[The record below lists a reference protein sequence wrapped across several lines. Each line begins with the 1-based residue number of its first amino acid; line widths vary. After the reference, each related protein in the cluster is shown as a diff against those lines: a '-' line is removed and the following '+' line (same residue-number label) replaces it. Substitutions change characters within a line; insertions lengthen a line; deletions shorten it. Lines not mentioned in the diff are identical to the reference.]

1 MGKRVGIEVSLAA
14 AEAVKMAN
22 VDVVAAYPITPQ
34 THIVEHLSELVA
46 DGELDA
52 EFIPVESEHSA
63 MSVCCGSS
71 AVGARTFTC
80 TSSQGL
86 ALMNEIVF
94 IVPAMRLPIVMI
106 LANRSLSGPLSIWND
121 HTDVMSIRDCGWI
134 QFFTENGQESFD
146 HVMFSFR
153 VAENPAVSLPVIMNM
168 DGFVLT
174 HVIEPIEFWDQE
186 TVKQYLPDF
195 EPVNRLHPDNPVTM
209 GAFGLPGIFTE
220 AKMAQDQALI
230 NSKAVI
236 LEAWKDMGDLVG
248 RYYKPVETYHVEGAE
263 TVFLSMGS
271 VGETV
276 SLAVDQLRAQGKP
289 VGQVKIRLWRPFPFE
304 EFREAVRGVKQMI
317 VIDRAIVYGG
327 VGGPVA
333 SEIRSVLYLEEN
345 MPTIT
350 NFICGLAGRDVTA
363 EDYMAMFEKTEQ
375 MAKGKVRQEDYIIY
389 GVRE

>member
-1 MGKRVGIEVSLAA
+1 MGERVGIEVSLAA

-94 IVPAMRLPIVMI
+94 IAPAMRLPIVMI

-220 AKMAQDQALI
+220 AKKAQDQALI

-304 EFREAVRGVKQMI
+304 EFREAVRGIKQMI

-363 EDYMAMFEKTEQ
+363 EDYMSMFEKTEQ